1 MKASGILPDNLHD
14 DMSDSIT
21 RLTEVY
27 EEVDNL
33 ALTVI
38 PFAYLQATRLTQF
51 LFCLALPFVVFE
63 QQDVQMWHMVVFSPL
78 ILMIKCVPPPHHWED
93 ARVLY
98 TYSTHRVYEFTHAG
112 S

>member
-1 MKASGILPDNLHD
+1 MKTTGILPDNLHD

-38 PFAYLQATRLTQF
+38 PFAYLQATRLTQL

-63 QQDVQMWHMVVFSPL
+63 QQDVRAWHMVAFSPL
-78 ILMIKCVPPPHHWED
+78 ILMIKCAALLPLPVSSLIVSSCLIM
-93 ARVLY
+93 RILVK
-98 TYSTHRVYEFTHAG
+98 
-112 S
+112 